1 VSTNTNTNIV
11 TYSSELM
18 QTYQQAE
25 IMAPDGQFE
34 ALQTTTGLSLLFSQ
48 SSAGVLNLVQEQP
61 GTAAGW
67 VRNDLSSAQIAKD
80 FPGQTGIVVKTF
92 AVSQDLADGSISLA
106 MVVSDAKNDHLYLS
120 LGNSAA
126 DLSWA
131 NAPAWTAYP
140 FDNPNVTLSAVQIVG
155 TWISDAADAEYIMV
169 DVVRSPGSQPQLVS
183 RFYIDPKKQ
192 KGYAWCQHDLP
203 IDLQAD
209 QYETCP
215 GRQAGAYSVEG
226 LYTAGQVDGSAQFIF
241 TPLYNAFNPQTP
253 PSPVRL
259 NLPGGLVPDAI
270 ASCRNADNST
280 DLYVAAAGALYYFA
294 STNQKDQATGV
305 QILANPLLN
314 GVRKLYACTDSKS
327 IAVWGLDGSDQ
338 IFYTDCTPG
347 QQASGPWSLPLPIM
361 TGVDLVS
368 PYVNRANSANC
379 FFASNGT
386 DLFRLV
392 QSPDTTIW
400 AQQQITLPPLTV
412 QTPARQFA
420 SYTTRLQVADASG
433 QPVAGAPLQLSV
445 VSRAAFLINNLY
457 YVLDTLPVSVNTDNF
472 GSITIIECANGLN
485 ATRLKVA
492 DGAGTSIEINPMEK
506 PMNKVF
512 QLNSASNLQ
521 SAQIVNSDESTQPLV
536 GANVPSS
543 SLQAAAQS
551 ISALQSVQ
559 TSLSGGSGGAAGSG
573 SQPHAALLV
582 TAAAPM
588 SLGSA
593 ISADFGDLVRWL
605 ESGVDYVVSVVKDA
619 ATDAW
624 HFVVKIADQVYSSV
638 LDCVEKVA
646 AAAVWVFN
654 AIKVAVEDLIRFL
667 QFLFQW
673 KDITRTQQVIK
684 NLIQLWLKDQI
695 GNLSQLQAD
704 FDGAI
709 ANLESEIN
717 SLAGITDWSG
727 LGTAATAGLNNSSTP
742 TAGLDAPSTM
752 LSYHLQNNAANVTQT
767 HPPAPPNPGDDVVTA
782 LLNALK
788 SEGTVLSGVY
798 SQLAA
803 IASQA
808 SSESLE
814 QLLGKFLAVLADGV
828 LSSAQVVVDALFA
841 VLKAIAETAY
851 AVLDTPVY
859 VPVVSDILDA
869 FGVSSIS
876 MLDLFCWIAAVPY
889 TIGYKLAHGSAPF
902 PDDANTSFLINA
914 TSFATVQ
921 QACSGSQMPV
931 KADAVAATAFAD
943 AAAPAPAPSG
953 LASAVFVAGH
963 AASGFF
969 TLMSCF
975 LDSFE
980 AAEETGDNPFGVPS
994 AIVAILSGASD
1005 GVATVLAP
1013 QDPIQSTAANVIN
1026 RITLAVRIIA
1036 KLIFSGPAQEKF
1048 GAASGVMSNLKVG
1061 DGRATG
1067 AVIDAILTVPALGCT
1082 IEHFVELAK
1091 DPAGDA
1097 RSNAI
1102 IEETANIT
1110 SYCSR
1115 VSYAVAVN
1123 AEDPDTKAVSIGLMD
1138 LFNVCYMGLETAEA
1152 AIGMA

>member
-1 VSTNTNTNIV
+1 MSTNTV

-18 QTYQQAE
+18 QNYQQAE
-25 IMAPDGQFE
+25 VMAPDGAFQ
-34 ALQTTTGLSLLFSQ
+34 ALQTATGLSLLFSQ
-48 SSAGVLNLVQEQP
+48 SSAGVMYLVQEQP
-61 GTAAGW
+61 GSTAGW

-80 FPGQTGIVVKTF
+80 FPGQTGMAVTRF
-92 AVSQDLADGSISLA
+92 AVSQDLVDGSISLA
-106 MVVSDAKNDHLYLS
+106 MVVSDATNDHLYLS
-120 LGNSAA
+120 LGNSAS
-126 DLSWA
+126 DTGWA
-131 NAPAWTAYP
+131 AAPVWTAYP
-140 FDNPNVTLSAVQIVG
+140 FDNPNVQVTAVKIVG
-155 TWISDAADAEYIMV
+155 TWISDASDAEHIMV
-169 DVVRSPGSQPQLVS
+169 DVVRTPGAQPPLVS
-183 RFYIDPKKQ
+183 RFYIDPKKPN
-192 KGYAWCQHDLP
+192 GYAWCQHELP

-209 QYETCP
+209 RYQTCP

-241 TPLYNAFNPQTP
+241 TPLYNAFDPQTP

-259 NLPGGLVPDAI
+259 NLPGGLVPDAL

-280 DLYVAAAGALYYFA
+280 DLYVAAGGALYYFA
-294 STNQKDQATGV
+294 STNQKDQATAV
-305 QILANPLLN
+305 LLIANPLLN
-314 GVRKLYACTDSKS
+314 GVRNLFACTDGKK

-338 IFYTDCTPG
+338 VFYTAGAAG
-347 QQASGPWSLPLPIM
+347 QQASGPWSLPLPMM
-361 TGVDLVS
+361 TAVDLVS
-368 PYVNRANSANC
+368 PFVNRANSANC

-392 QSPDTTIW
+392 QSPGTTIW
-400 AQQQITLPPLTV
+400 AQQQITLPPLAV
-412 QTPARQFA
+412 QTPSRKFS
-420 SYTTRLQVADASG
+420 SYTTRLQVTDACG
-433 QPVAGAPLQLSV
+433 QPVANTPLQLSA
-445 VSRAAFLINNLY
+445 VSRASFIINNLY

-492 DGAGTSIEINPMEK
+492 DGSNAAIEINPMDK
-506 PMNKVF
+506 PMHKVF
-512 QLNSASNLQ
+512 QLNSASSLQ
-521 SAQIVNSDESTQPLV
+521 SAQIVNPDGSTQQLV
-536 GANVPSS
+536 GADVPSS

-551 ISALQSVQ
+551 ISALQTVQ
-559 TSLSGGSGGAAGSG
+559 SSLTAGGSGGATHSAPQFRAAVPGT
-573 SQPHAALLV
+573 AALS
-582 TAAAPM
+582 M
-588 SLGSA
+588 SLGSS
-593 ISADFGDLVRWL
+593 IEADFGDVVRWL

-624 HFVVKIADQVYSSV
+624 NFVVTIAGQVYHSV

-667 QFLFQW
+667 EFLFEW

-684 NLIQLWLKDQI
+684 NLTQLWLKDQI
-695 GNLSQLQAD
+695 GNLQQLQTQ

-709 ANLESEIN
+709 ASLETEVN
-717 SLAGITDWSG
+717 SLAGISNWSG
-727 LGTAATAGLNNSSTP
+727 LGTAAAAGLNNSSTP
-742 TAGLDAPSTM
+742 TVGLSAPTTM
-752 LSYHLQNNAANVTQT
+752 LSSHFQNNARNLTQT
-767 HPPAPPNPGDDVVTA
+767 NPPAPANPGDDLITA
-782 LLNALK
+782 LLTALK

-798 SQLAA
+798 SQLSD
-803 IASQA
+803 IAGSA

-841 VLKAIAETAY
+841 VLEAAAEAAY

-859 VPVVSDILDA
+859 VPVVSDILEA
-869 FGVSSIS
+869 FGVKSIS
-876 MLDLFCWIAAVPY
+876 MLDLFCWIAAVPF
-889 TIGYKLAHGSAPF
+889 TIGYKAAHGAAPF
-902 PDDANTSFLINA
+902 PDNASTSLLINA

-921 QACSGSQMPV
+921 NACSESHQV
-931 KADAVAATAFAD
+931 AHAEALAATSFAD
-943 AAAPAPAPSG
+943 TPAASPSA
-953 LASAVFVAGH
+953 LAKSVFVAGH

-969 TLMSCF
+969 TLISCF

-980 AAEETGDNPFGVPS
+980 AAEETGENAFAVPS
-994 AIVAILSGASD
+994 AIVAILSGAAD
-1005 GVATVLAP
+1005 GLAVVLAP

-1026 RITLAVRIIA
+1026 RITLAARIIA
-1036 KLIFSGPAQEKF
+1036 KLVFSGPVQKRL
-1048 GAASGVMSNLKVG
+1048 GASSGVMSNLKAN

-1067 AVIDAILTVPALGCT
+1067 AVVDAILTLPALGCT

-1091 DPAGDA
+1091 EQSGDA

-1115 VSYAVAVN
+1115 ISYAVAVN
-1123 AEDPDTKAVSIGLMD
+1123 DEDPETKAIAIGAMD
-1138 LFNVCYMGLETAEA
+1138 VFNVCYMGLETAEA